1 MDITGIDINQ
11 FEQEWTRLGI
21 EICQAV
27 YTNPETQNIKTALVK
42 NGFLTLE
49 EKSKFIDICDKTK
62 YELIYAKHGEEG
74 TEGYKKFSQAWKQ
87 WFQAKGV
94 ESQQNRG
101 QRNSVDHILFG
112 STPDPVQFLLHFEH
126 EIMGSMKDIP
136 KPEGI
141 G

>member
-1 MDITGIDINQ
+1 MNITGIDVNQ
-11 FEQEWTRLGI
+11 FEEQWTRLGM

-27 YTNPETQNIKTALVK
+27 YTNPETQAIKAALVK

-62 YELIYAKHGEEG
+62 YELIYSKHGPEG
-74 TEGYKKFSQAWKQ
+74 SEGYKRFSEAWKL
-87 WFQAKGV
+87 WFQTKGV

-126 EIMGSMKDIP
+126 EIMGSMKDMQ
-136 KPEGI
+136 KPEGV